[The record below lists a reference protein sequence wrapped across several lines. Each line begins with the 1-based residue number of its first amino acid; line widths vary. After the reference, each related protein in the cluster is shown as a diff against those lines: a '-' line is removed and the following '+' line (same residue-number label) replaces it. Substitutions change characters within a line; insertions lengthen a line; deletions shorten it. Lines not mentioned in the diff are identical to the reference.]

1 VVKIAQFEVHK
12 RGILKYVVEILFAVE
27 FDKAD
32 NPLASTTSRKLRI
45 VDLIRPHWMALT
57 MALVAML
64 GEALTDILE
73 PWPIK
78 IVVDNIQEAHK
89 LPGRLG
95 GLITALFGQNHYA
108 VLNFAVAAVA
118 VIAIAGAVSS
128 YFEKYLTTNVSQWV
142 GHDLRRTL
150 YQHIQRL
157 SLAEHDKARTG
168 DLITRVTSDI
178 AAVQDFI
185 NTALLGILVNVL
197 TLFGMIGVM
206 FYLNWRFTLIALS
219 VSPALFLVVY
229 YYTRRIKRASRAV
242 RKKESEL
249 LSLVEEVLTSIRV
262 VKAFAREDYEQK
274 RFESESLE
282 NVEAGL
288 QARSVKARLAPVV
301 EVIVA
306 IGTCLVLWYGARLA
320 LGGQLTTGTLIVFLL
335 YLGKMYKP
343 MRDLSKMTDTVSKAM
358 VGFERIQEVLET
370 ESRLQDEPGARRASR
385 FKGQIEFAQ
394 VGFNYGG
401 DLEKEKQKEDESQI
415 LKDLSLKIEAGQIAA
430 FVGPSGAGK
439 TTLVSLIPR
448 FYDPVSGHIAIDG
461 TDIRRYRL
469 KSLRDQISFVL
480 QDTLLFRATI
490 WENIAY
496 GKPGA
501 SPREIKRAAEL
512 ANAQEFIDEMPD
524 GYDTMVGERGVT
536 LSGGQRQRIAIARAV
551 IRDTPILI
559 LDEPTVG
566 LDAASEQSVIEA
578 LDKLMKGRTS
588 VVIAHHLST
597 IRHADV
603 IFVIKDCELV
613 EQGTHEGL
621 LAHNGVYAE
630 LHRIQ
635 TPGLAMLTADQPPAS

>member
-1 VVKIAQFEVHK
+1 MPDTAGKPPA
-12 RGILKYVVEILFAVE
+12 A
-27 FDKAD
+27 
-32 NPLASTTSRKLRI
+32 NSSRKLRI
-45 VDLIRPHWMALT
+45 TDLLRPHWKALT
-57 MALVAML
+57 IELVAVL
-64 GEALTDILE
+64 GEALTDVLE

-78 IVVDNIQEAHK
+78 IVVDNIKQSNK
-89 LPGRLG
+89 LPAGLGRIISG
-95 GLITALFGQNHYA
+95 LFGQNHYA

-118 VIAIAGAVSS
+118 VIAIAGATSS
-128 YFEKYLTTNVSQWV
+128 YFEKYLTTSVSQWV

-150 YQHIQRL
+150 YYHIHRL
-157 SLAEHDKARTG
+157 SLAEHDESRTG

-178 AAVQDFI
+178 SAVQDFI
-185 NTALLGILVNVL
+185 TSALLGILVNVM
-197 TLFGMIGVM
+197 TLLGMIGVM

-219 VSPALFLVVY
+219 IAPALFVVVY
-229 YYTRRIKRASRAV
+229 SYTRRIKQASRAV

-262 VKAFAREDYEQK
+262 VKAFAREEYEQK

-288 QARSVKARLAPVV
+288 QARSVKAKLAPVV

-320 LGGQLTTGTLIVFLL
+320 LADQLTTGTLIVFLL

-358 VGFERIQEVLET
+358 VGYERIQEVLEI
-370 ESRLQDEPGARRASR
+370 ESRVRDEPRARTAPKL
-385 FKGQIEFAQ
+385 KGQIEFAQ
-394 VGFNYGG
+394 VSFNYGG
-401 DLEKEKQKEDESQI
+401 DQEKPV
-415 LKDLSLKIEAGQIAA
+415 LKDISFKIEAGQVAA
-430 FVGPSGAGK
+430 IVGPSGTGK
-439 TTLVSLIPR
+439 TTLVGLIPR
-448 FYDPVSGHIAIDG
+448 FYDPVSGHVEIDG

-501 SPREIKRAAEL
+501 SPKEIKRAAEL
-512 ANAQEFIDEMPD
+512 ANARQFIEEMPE

-566 LDAASEQSVIEA
+566 LDAASEQSVLEA

-588 VVIAHHLST
+588 VVIAHHLET
-597 IRHADV
+597 IRRADV
-603 IFVIKDCELV
+603 IFVLKDSELV
-613 EQGTHEGL
+613 EQGTHEAL
-621 LAHNGVYAE
+621 MASIGVYAE

-635 TPGLAMLTADQPPAS
+635 TPEDAQPTSKQRVAS